1 MSNILIGA
9 GGWGR
14 PPPLLAGCP
23 TLGHSPSCP
32 AAGTRGSADRWARAG
47 AAFLRPP
54 EGSDPTKTFGRVFL
68 FFLLP
73 LCKDAQHG
81 GSAAAA
87 GTDAHTANSHLQTNH
102 RAFRKM
108 QPPSGDTIRPLGSPL
123 RHPMGKGTWDRAAGR
138 AAVPN
143 PSIAPLGMAVGGH
156 GASHGARSIPWC
168 TEHPTTCRAKEEK
181 QHSTLQPQPDSGS
194 PHMAW

>member
-1 MSNILIGA
+1 M
-9 GGWGR
+9 
-14 PPPLLAGCP
+14 
-23 TLGHSPSCP
+23 
-32 AAGTRGSADRWARAG
+32 
-47 AAFLRPP
+47 
-54 EGSDPTKTFGRVFL
+54 
-68 FFLLP
+68 LP

-87 GTDAHTANSHLQTNH
+87 GTDAHTGNSHLQTNH
-102 RAFRKM
+102 RTFRKM
-108 QPPSGDTIRPLGSPL
+108 QPLSSDTIWPLGSPL
-123 RHPMGKGTWDRAAGR
+123 GHPMGKGTWDRAAGR

-168 TEHPTTCRAKEEK
+168 TEHPTTCSAKEEK

-194 PHMAW
+194 PHMAWWPCWLPPSPGRGLPHAAQQRLPAHHHPAAGLQPAPSMK